1 MSTENIKNKLKRV
14 SKSDN
19 TWITKAKYRQEN
31 KAWLDISF
39 EIAVKILCQ
48 LAENKKA
55 KVFPKSQ
62 KELAEALNCTPQYV
76 NKLLK
81 GTENLQLETIT
92 RIEKTLNIQL
102 IQVPQFETNFK
113 FDANNV
119 TIYSKPE
126 EILQLEISTIN
137 YQEGQ
142 DTIITYDH
150 ALESNLEAA

>member
-19 TWITKAKYRQEN
+19 TWIKKAKYRQEN

-39 EIAVKILCQ
+39 EISVKILSQ
-48 LAENKKA
+48 LAENKKV

-62 KELAEALNCTPQYV
+62 KELAEALNCSPQYV

-92 RIEKTLNIQL
+92 RIERTLNIQL
-102 IQVPQFETNFK
+102 IQVPQFEINFK
-113 FDANNV
+113 LDADSVN
-119 TIYSKPE
+119 IYSESE
-126 EILQLEISTIN
+126 EILQSEISIIS
-137 YQEGQ
+137 YQERQ
-142 DTIITYDH
+142 DAIITYDYD
-150 ALESNLEAA
+150 LESTLEAA